1 MAFSP
6 SQEESNGMKMQKCVI
21 LGEAMSG
28 SGHVSSG
35 LGLRIRGKTQFLR
48 ALAGDTFC
56 EVTIHSI
63 LLEAMLSGAVIQLW
77 PGLPS
82 GELRVTIDTEASRCC
97 TW

>member
-56 EVTIHSI
+56 EVIIHSI
-63 LLEAMLSGAVIQLW
+63 LLEAMSGALIQLW

-82 GELRVTIDTEASRCC
+82 GELRVTRDT
-97 TW
+97 